1 MLFFIIT
8 LILFNFK
15 LGNSLLQRQFLPT
28 AICADSSPGAYYIER
43 NSSSSDY
50 VVYVAGGGGCADDP
64 IRCEEVDEDKLTSNG
79 LSETITGHG
88 LLSNDAVDNPMYST
102 FNRIFIHYCTQD
114 MFLLDTESSDG
125 VYQFRGRHL
134 IEETMGLLFG
144 NIDKEASIVLVGS
157 SSGGVGAFNIANWML
172 DSFKV
177 NELSVIIDG
186 SILVEAGGYMEN
198 ILQLITDD
206 PSIAYSPY
214 CAEEFRG
221 GPCCIQLTCM
231 IMTEQYPVD
240 RLNTFVIQATQDILP
255 LDNNHDDDGETNPS
269 ENIWDAATYTGA
281 LDYALNMLTGISPRL
296 SVFSPSCIDH
306 TILLVGGDIKF
317 INCKEEKQQDDIQ
330 CVYDKNG
337 NVSGYNERYSLDDD
351 NDLNGMTLTNE
362 VSVNMWNIIQIE
374 GTSIHDAMVIWWE
387 GRDDEQQIVLFDEC
401 NDINCNPT
409 CKLSEITPGN
419 RDTDKIIIW
428 VIIVSSIAIAFMILV
443 SCILSITWGVLWTKR
458 VSCMVVETIA
468 DPVEYEGDIMSVTD
482 VPVLE
487 WRNLSY
493 WVDTKKT
500 QGNQLLYGVEGSLP
514 KQSFCALIGPSG
526 AGKSTLLD
534 LLTGRRS
541 YGSCS
546 GDVLFNGISV
556 TKEDTKKEYL
566 SKTGYMRQ
574 LQTVFFEE
582 LSVLNNLV
590 FAVAIRRPG
599 EFQEQIKRIKRSIEM
614 VQLQEHLYTKASNLS
629 GGLKRRLSIAIELLS
644 GKSILF
650 LDEPTSGLDAS
661 GSLELMK
668 VLKKLSN
675 MVTIVVTIHQ
685 PRQEIW
691 DLFSHS
697 LIVKTGRLIF
707 SGPAR
712 DALEGVDKFTP
723 SSSSFSSSSD
733 DSSNSSNST
742 PDMIMDKV
750 MNINILAIDSTLKRN
765 NFPLIQQINNERSIN
780 TKDTKETF
788 MSLFQI
794 SAIIISR
801 RWKSGFYRG
810 ISFGLFNV
818 ILTLCL
824 VGYTLGVSEIPPG
837 ILFVTSV
844 IIISFLPVNIVY
856 SAVMM
861 EYMEKTWELIRM
873 ELLDGIY
880 RSSCLTY
887 ALIME
892 QIGVCFITSFVV
904 VIVILSMF
912 WRNYIDVSHM
922 GVFFQVFCSLL
933 MFSCFFICVSYS
945 MIISGIS
952 STYVHSTI
960 RSLTSIWCFYSGT
973 LFSISSLPMFLKL
986 ITYTSP
992 FYWFSN
998 FVLRVI
1004 LDGIYLSS
1012 DCSRSSNLYCVSDY
1026 GDVIGTKIEIHRRP
1040 QLNNLVVISTLA
1052 LVGIIMLFI
1061 TIKIKSRKVHVLDC
1075 MNKIENMKVGP
1086 KV

>member
-157 SSGGVGAFNIANWML
+157 SSGGVGAFNVANWML

-177 NELSVIIDG
+177 KELSVIIDG
-186 SILVEAGGYMEN
+186 SILVEAGGYMKS
-198 ILQLITDD
+198 ILKLMTDD

-231 IMTEQYPVD
+231 VMTEQYPID
-240 RLNTFVIQATQDILP
+240 RLNTFVIQSTQDMLA
-255 LDNNHDDDGETNPS
+255 LANNHNGETNPL
-269 ENIWDAATYTGA
+269 ENIWDAVTYTGA
-281 LDYALNMLTGISPRL
+281 MDYALNMLTAISPRL

-306 TILLVGGDIKF
+306 TILMVGGDIKF
-317 INCKEEKQQDDIQ
+317 KNCKEEKQQEDIQ

-337 NVSGYNERYSLDDD
+337 NVSGFNERYSLDD
-351 NDLNGMTLTNE
+351 NINGMTLTNE

-374 GTSIHDAMVIWWE
+374 GISIHDAMVIWWE
-387 GRDDEQQIVLFDEC
+387 GRDDIEQIVLFDEC

-409 CKLSEITPGN
+409 CKFSEITPGN

-428 VIIVSSIAIAFMILV
+428 VIIVSFIAIAFMILL
-443 SCILSITWGVLWTKR
+443 SCILSITWGILWSKR
-458 VSCMVVETIA
+458 VSCMVAETIT
-468 DPVEYEGDIMSVTD
+468 DPLEEYEGDMSVTD
-482 VPVLE
+482 VPVPVLE

-493 WVDTKKT
+493 WIDTKKT
-500 QGNQLLYGVEGSLP
+500 QGNQLLYCVEGSLP
-514 KQSFCALIGPSG
+514 KQALCALIGPSG
-526 AGKSTLLD
+526 SGKSTLLD

-566 SKTGYMRQ
+566 SKSGYMRQ

-582 LSVLNNLV
+582 LSVLDNLV

-599 EFQEQIKRIKRSIEM
+599 EFQEQIKRIQRSIEM
-614 VQLQEHLYTKASNLS
+614 VQLQEHIYTKAANLS
-629 GGLKRRLSIAIELLS
+629 GGLKRRLSISIELLS
-644 GKSILF
+644 DKSILF

-661 GSLELMK
+661 GSLELMR
-668 VLKKLSN
+668 VLKNLSN
-675 MVTIVVTIHQ
+675 RVTIVVTIHQ

-697 LIVKTGRLIF
+697 LVVKTGRLIF

-723 SSSSFSSSSD
+723 QSSISTLSTSSDGSSSI
-733 DSSNSSNST
+733 

-750 MNINILAIDSTLKRN
+750 MDIDIMKIDSTLKKN
-765 NFPLIQQINNERSIN
+765 NFPLIKQINEERSIVN
-780 TKDTKETF
+780 TKETF
-788 MSLFQI
+788 MSLFKI

-801 RWKSGFYRG
+801 RWKIGNRG

-818 ILTLCL
+818 ILTMCL
-824 VGYTLGVSEIPPG
+824 VGYTLEVSEIPPG

-844 IIISFLPVNIVY
+844 IIISFLPVNLVY

-873 ELLDGIY
+873 ELFDGIY

-892 QIGVCFITSFVV
+892 QIGVCFVTSFAVI
-904 VIVILSMF
+904 IVILSMF
-912 WRNYIDVSHM
+912 WGNYIDVSHM

-933 MFSCFFICVSYS
+933 MFSCFFICISYS
-945 MIISGIS
+945 MIISGMNYS
-952 STYVHSTI
+952 YVRSII
-960 RSLTSIWCFYSGT
+960 RSLTSLWCFYSGT
-973 LFSISSLPMFLKL
+973 LFSISSLPMCLKL

-1004 LDGIYLSS
+1004 LDGIHLSS

>member
-1 MLFFIIT
+1 MLFFITMT
-8 LILFNFK
+8 LILFNIN

-50 VVYVAGGGGCADDP
+50 VVYVEGGGGCADDQ
-64 IRCEEVDEDKLTSNG
+64 ITCEEVEEDKFTSNG

-88 LLSNDAVDNPMYST
+88 LLSNDALDNPMYST
-102 FNRIFIHYCTQD
+102 FNHIFIHYCTQD
-114 MFLLDTESSDG
+114 LFLLDTESSDG
-125 VYQFRGRHL
+125 VYQFRGRPL

-157 SSGGVGAFNIANWML
+157 SSGGVGAFNVANWML
-172 DSFKV
+172 DSFKIK
-177 NELSVIIDG
+177 ELSVIIDG
-186 SILVEAGGYMEN
+186 SILVEAGGYMRN
-198 ILQLITDD
+198 ILKLMTDD

-231 IMTEQYPVD
+231 IMAEQYPVD

-255 LDNNHDDDGETNPS
+255 LDNNNHDDDGETNPS

-281 LDYALNMLTGISPRL
+281 MDYALNMLISISPRL
-296 SVFSPSCIDH
+296 SVFSPSCVDH
-306 TILLVGGDIKF
+306 AILLVGGDIKF
-317 INCKEEKQQDDIQ
+317 INCKEEKQQEDIQ

-337 NVSGYNERYSLDDD
+337 NVSGYNERYSLDD

-362 VSVNMWNIIQIE
+362 VSVNMWNIVQIE

-387 GRDDEQQIVLFDEC
+387 GRDDMEQIVLFDEC

-419 RDTDKIIIW
+419 RDTDEIIIW
-428 VIIVSSIAIAFMILV
+428 VIIVSSMAIAFMILV

-458 VSCMVVETIA
+458 VSCMVVEPMT

-493 WVDTKKT
+493 WIDTKKT

-514 KQSFCALIGPSG
+514 KQAFCALIGPSG
-526 AGKSTLLD
+526 SGKSTLLD

-556 TKEDTKKEYL
+556 TREDTKKEYL
-566 SKTGYMRQ
+566 SKSGYMRQ

-582 LSVLNNLV
+582 LSVLDNLV

-599 EFQEQIKRIKRSIEM
+599 EFQEQIKRIQRSIDM
-614 VQLQEHLYTKASNLS
+614 VQLQEHIYTKAANLS
-629 GGLKRRLSIAIELLS
+629 GGLKRRLSISIELLS
-644 GKSILF
+644 DKSILF

-661 GSLELMK
+661 GSLELMR
-668 VLKKLSN
+668 VLKNLSN
-675 MVTIVVTIHQ
+675 RVTIVVTIHQ

-697 LIVKTGRLIF
+697 LVVKTGRLIF

-712 DALEGVDKFTP
+712 DTFDGVDKLTPQSRSSQSTLSP
-723 SSSSFSSSSD
+723 SSD
-733 DSSNSSNST
+733 GSSNI

-750 MNINILAIDSTLKRN
+750 MDIDIMKIDSTLKKN
-765 NFPLIQQINNERSIN
+765 NFPLIKQINEERSIVN
-780 TKDTKETF
+780 TKETF

-801 RWKSGFYRG
+801 RWKSGFNRG

-818 ILTLCL
+818 ILTMCL
-824 VGYTLGVSEIPPG
+824 VGYTLEVSEIPSG

-844 IIISFLPVNIVY
+844 IIISFLPVNLVY

-892 QIGVCFITSFVV
+892 QIGVCFVTSFAVI
-904 VIVILSMF
+904 IVILSMF
-912 WRNYIDVSHM
+912 WSNYIDVSHV

-945 MIISGIS
+945 MVISGMN
-952 STYVHSTI
+952 STYVHSII

-973 LFSISSLPMFLKL
+973 LFSISSLPMCLKL

-1004 LDGIYLSS
+1004 LDGIHLSS

-1040 QLNNLVVISTLA
+1040 QLNNLLVISTLA

-1075 MNKIENMKVGP
+1075 MNKIGNMKVGP